1 MSTATCTLCVV
12 AVLALAMASCAT
24 PSAPVVPTSDDNDLH
39 GYVEL
44 WDSCG
49 GVDADLAGVIV
60 TATTSSWS
68 GSDTT
73 GVDGTWSIPNAPAG
87 VYTINAIR
95 GSYLAPPI
103 TNLQYVGVG
112 KYDVKEVWLAAA
124 VPAQYITS
132 AEIGTTYW
140 AYEMQTLEN
149 GQDVKVDSTY
159 VINVNV
165 VTKCAQHGP
174 LDYRITETPD
184 ADCFSAVV
192 AGVSNVVNIGTMQSV
207 NLSGVYK
214 KLVKLYGSSL
224 AGKRMYLQIRN
235 KQVGKRPDGTVGCI
249 DPVVVELQY

>member
-1 MSTATCTLCVV
+1 MSTSTCTLCVM
-12 AVLALAMASCAT
+12 AVLVLSMVSCAT
-24 PSAPVVPTSDDNDLH
+24 PNAPVVPTTGDNDLH

-60 TATTSSWS
+60 TAATSTWS

-73 GVDGTWSIPNAPAG
+73 GVDGTWSIANAPAG

-95 GSYLAPPI
+95 GAYLAPSI
-103 TNLQYVGVG
+103 TNLQYVGSG
-112 KYDVKEVWLAAA
+112 RYDVKKIWLAAA
-124 VPAQYITS
+124 IPAGFVIS
-132 AEIGTTYW
+132 ANVVSASWY
-140 AYEMQTLEN
+140 YETQTLEN
-149 GQDVKVDSTY
+149 GAELRFDSAYAITVSVD
-159 VINVNV
+159 
-165 VTKCAQHGP
+165 TKCAMTGP

-192 AGVSNVVNIGTMQSV
+192 AGVSDVVNNGATQTV
-207 NLSGVYK
+207 NLGGVYK
-214 KLVKLYGSSL
+214 KLVKIYGAGL

-235 KQVGKRPDGTVGCI
+235 KQVGKRPDGVVGCI